1 LDHPAQDKKNVIIFV
16 KLCIIIGLA
25 EIIRLVCLL
34 SLTHTIGLV
43 AVQIDLQ
50 RLLNY
55 LLLGLAIVGGIIS
68 GMLAGRLIDLSLGG
82 EMLMLADPVPR
93 QVAVHQLQED
103 DFQIILNRNLF
114 NSAAVGGAVEQVNLS
129 STAIATETAVKG
141 TARIGDLALIGTVVA
156 GKKSLA
162 LIRSGAKAGIFQLD
176 EELAPG
182 VVVSEIGRKLV
193 VLRDH
198 GIRRELPLKQS
209 KGAKAQLAR
218 RGNVAAVKQ
227 GVVAIDE
234 SRWQISKAVVDNA
247 RANLNSLLQTARM
260 IPQVENGKT
269 IGFKLVEME
278 KGSLLEQIGLRVGD
292 VVVEINQVKLNS
304 PEKALQIFQQLR
316 EASNISLGLMRNGK
330 PETFEYSFE

>member
-1 LDHPAQDKKNVIIFV
+1 MIQDKKNVIIFV

-25 EIIRLVCLL
+25 EIIRWVCLL
-34 SLTHTIGLV
+34 SLTNTIGLV

-55 LLLGLAIVGGIIS
+55 LLLGLAIVGGIIA

-82 EMLMLADPVPR
+82 ELLPLADPLPR
-93 QVAVHQLQED
+93 QIAVRELQED

-129 STAIATETAVKG
+129 STAIAAGTAVKATG
-141 TARIGDLALIGTVVA
+141 KIGDLALIGTVVA
-156 GKKSLA
+156 GKDSLA
-162 LIRSGAKAGIFQLD
+162 LIRLGAKSGIFQLD
-176 EELAPG
+176 EELTPG

-198 GIRRELPLKQS
+198 GIRRELSLKQS
-209 KGAKAQLAR
+209 KGAKAQLIR
-218 RGNVAAVKQ
+218 QSNVAAVKQ
-227 GVVAIDE
+227 GVIAIDE

-260 IPQVENGKT
+260 IPQVENGRT

-292 VVVEINQVKLNS
+292 LIVEINQVKLNS

-316 EASNISLGLMRNGK
+316 EANNITLGLMRNGQA
-330 PETFEYSFE
+330 ETFEYSFE